1 MIKRIAITGPEST
14 GKSEL
19 AERLARH
26 YNTVWVPEYARE
38 YIDNLTR
45 PYDYEDILVIAKEQL
60 KREEQLVRKANNLL
74 FCDTEL
80 IVTKIWCEVKFKK
93 CHDWILK
100 TIEQHTYDIYLLCK
114 PDILWKYD
122 PQREDSE
129 TREQLFQLYLNEL
142 NKRNL
147 AYAIISGTGEV
158 RVKNA
163 IKHVEKMLTL

>member
-1 MIKRIAITGPEST
+1 VIKRIAITGPEST

-19 AERLARH
+19 TERLARH

-60 KREEQLVRKANNLL
+60 KREEQLARKANNLL

-100 TIEQHTYDIYLLCK
+100 TIEQHTYEIYLLCK
-114 PDILWKYD
+114 PDIQWKYD

-129 TREQLFQLYLNEL
+129 NREQLFRLYLNEL
-142 NKRNL
+142 KKRNL
-147 AYAIISGTGEV
+147 PYALISGTGEV

-163 IKHVEKMLTL
+163 IKLIDSFEI

>member
-38 YIDNLTR
+38 YIDNRTR

-114 PDILWKYD
+114 PDIQWKYD

-142 NKRNL
+142 NERNL
-147 AYAIISGTGEV
+147 PYAIISGTGEV

-163 IKHVEKMLTL
+163 IKLIDSFEI